1 LFQRLLV
8 AAAVQCATAARI
20 PPDNTRNET
29 EGEVM
34 KTIPIRFLSALLGVA
49 SRAQEADQLR
59 VQLPHDFVVAGK
71 TLPAGRYKVLRLA
84 DNSKAIAIT
93 SCENGD
99 SVLLFST
106 EVTPAPQDNPT
117 LTLEHSGNQYFLK
130 EIETTEHI
138 FRISVPK
145 GAAKFSVKIQA
156 TPYTATASGG
166 S

>member
-1 LFQRLLV
+1 M
-8 AAAVQCATAARI
+8 CTAALI
-20 PPDNTRNET
+20 PPDNTRNEI

-34 KTIPIRFLSALLGVA
+34 KTIPIRFLSAFLGLVA
-49 SRAQEADQLR
+49 LGAATRAQEADQLR

-145 GAAKFSVKIQA
+145 GSAKFSVKIQA
-156 TPYTATASGG
+156 TPYTATTSGG